1 MCKSVTKQLGNNV
14 CHLGDILIINENQ
27 CINGFKHWNEAKAT
41 VEGMRPVLEMGA
53 VTSLNKQQKNIF
65 TRR

>member
-1 MCKSVTKQLGNNV
+1 M

-27 CINGFKHWNEAKAT
+27 CINGFKHWNEAKANAK
-41 VEGMRPVLEMGA
+41 EMRPVLEIGA